1 MDFKDKLA
9 SKAGKNR
16 LVLKISLDGIKFF
29 MRFLSLPVIRTLHPW
44 TSYKTNQAAMLP
56 INIELKQEDVLLPF
70 PVVSEFIDKS
80 SHRFIMDVCG
90 CRRAYT
96 CSNHPSE
103 IGCLFMGESVLDI
116 SPGIGRL
123 VTKEEAHGHVENAV
137 AKGLV
142 PVTGKVRVDNFI
154 FNTPDRGRLL
164 SLCFCCHCC
173 CIAGSFKNL
182 PVEQVDRMFPPI
194 EGLRMEVTDACTG
207 CGSCVEYCIFDAITI
222 ENGKAVQS
230 AMCRQCGRCVTNCPS
245 KAITISVDNYDFI
258 DEMVARVSSYVDVT

>member
-173 CIAGSFKNL
+173 CMGSFYQQL
-182 PVEQVDRMFPPI
+182 PI
-194 EGLRMEVTDACTG
+194 EFMDRIASAISGLSIDVSEKCTG
-207 CGSCVEYCIFDAITI
+207 CGACIDYCLFGAISLR
-222 ENGKAVQS
+222 NGRALHS
-230 AMCRQCGRCVTNCPS
+230 AACRGCGRCVTHCPQ
-245 KAITISVDNYDFI
+245 KAVEITLDNPGFKEEVINRIS
-258 DEMVARVSSYVDVT
+258 AYVDVS